1 MSDLVIVAFPDEATA
16 FEARAALVKLQREYL
31 IEMEDAVVVTRKD
44 DGSVQLHQ
52 AVNMTAAGAA
62 GGGMWGAL
70 IGLLFLNP
78 LVGAAVGAGAGAL
91 SDWMTDIGIKDDFL
105 KEVGNS
111 IPPGGAALGVLIRKM
126 TADKVLAGMEAFA
139 GKGRILR
146 TSLSAEQEA
155 KLADALAG
163 AKAAAPGA

>member
-1 MSDLVIVAFPDEATA
+1 
-16 FEARAALVKLQREYL
+16 
-31 IEMEDAVVVTRKD
+31 
-44 DGSVQLHQ
+44 
-52 AVNMTAAGAA
+52 
-62 GGGMWGAL
+62 
-70 IGLLFLNP
+70 LFLNP

-91 SDWMTDIGIKDDFL
+91 SGWMTDIGIKDDFL

-163 AKAAAPGA
+163 EKAAAPGA